1 MVIYEKRNTKI
12 MKDVYKILV
21 PTDFTSVAKT
31 ALNHAIKIAEIMN
44 GEIVLLHVVDRDTK
58 SEEARVKLDPIAE
71 RVSKE
76 NNIPTVGKVVTGNIF
91 EDIDKVADYE
101 GARLIIMGTHGRK
114 GIQHITG
121 SYAMK
126 VITSST
132 IPFLVVQ
139 DKIVPD
145 AYKNIVFPIDFR
157 AETKQKIS
165 LTASMATQLG
175 AKVHIFAEYDDD
187 KFDKRKIDNNVA
199 YTKKFFAKN
208 GIDYVVE
215 KAFEK
220 GDFVKQIIRYSA
232 SINADFITVLN
243 LNYRSITAFLKNLE
257 EELIT
262 NEAQIPV
269 LMVNPS
275 TDFINKSPLFGQYQT
290 LSM

>member
-1 MVIYEKRNTKI
+1 

-44 GEIVLLHVVDRDTK
+44 GEIVLLHVVERDTK

-71 RVSKE
+71 SVSKE
-76 NNIPTVGKVVTGNIF
+76 YNIPTVGKVVTGNIF

-132 IPFLVVQ
+132 IPFLIVQ
-139 DKIVPD
+139 DKIVPE
-145 AYKNIVFPIDFR
+145 AYQNIVFPIDFR

-165 LTASMATQLG
+165 LTASMASQLG

-187 KFDKRKIDNNVA
+187 KFDKQKIENNVT
-199 YTKKFFAKN
+199 YTKKFFTKN

-215 KAFEK
+215 KADGK

-275 TDFINKSPLFGQYQT
+275 SDFINKSPLFGQYQT

>member
-1 MVIYEKRNTKI
+1 M
-12 MKDVYKILV
+12 
-21 PTDFTSVAKT
+21 
-31 ALNHAIKIAEIMN
+31 
-44 GEIVLLHVVDRDTK
+44 
-58 SEEARVKLDPIAE
+58 KLDPIAE
-71 RVSKE
+71 GVSKE
-76 NNIPTVGKVVTGNIF
+76 YNIPTVGKVVTGNIF

-121 SYAMK
+121 SHAMK

-145 AYKNIVFPIDFR
+145 AYQNIVFPIDFR

-187 KFDKRKIDNNVA
+187 KFDKQKIDNNVA
-199 YTKKFFAKN
+199 YTKKFFTKN

-215 KAFEK
+215 KADE
-220 GDFVKQIIRYSA
+220 RHPA
-232 SINADFITVLN
+232 ADLPRTGQGRNVHPG
-243 LNYRSITAFLKNLE
+243 E
-257 EELIT
+257 
-262 NEAQIPV
+262 
-269 LMVNPS
+269 
-275 TDFINKSPLFGQYQT
+275 SP
-290 LSM
+290 

>member
-1 MVIYEKRNTKI
+1 

-21 PTDFTSVAKT
+21 PTDFTSVAET
-31 ALNHAIKIAEIMN
+31 ALKHAVKIAKIMN
-44 GEIVLLHVVDRDTK
+44 GEIVLLHVVDRDNRT
-58 SEEARVKLDPIAE
+58 EEARAKLDPIAE
-71 RVSKE
+71 AVGKE
-76 NNIPTVGKVVTGNIF
+76 HNIPTVGKVVTGNIF

-101 GARLIIMGTHGRK
+101 AARLIIMGTHGRK

-132 IPFLVVQ
+132 IPFIVVQ
-139 DKIVPD
+139 DKIVPP
-145 AYKNIVFPIDFR
+145 AYTNIVFPIDFK
-157 AETKQKIS
+157 AETKTKIS
-165 LTASMATQLG
+165 VTASMANKLG
-175 AKVHIFAEYDDD
+175 AKVHIFADFEDD
-187 KFDKRKIDNNVA
+187 KFDKQNIDNNVV
-199 YTKKFFAKN
+199 YTKKFFDKQ

-215 KAFEK
+215 YADGP

-232 SINADFITVLN
+232 SINADFIAILN
-243 LNYRSITAFLKNLE
+243 LNYRSINAFLKNSE

-275 TDFINKSPLFGQYQT
+275 TEFISKSPLFGEFQT
-290 LSM
+290 L

>member
-1 MVIYEKRNTKI
+1 

-44 GEIVLLHVVDRDTK
+44 GEIVLLHVVERDTK

-71 RVSKE
+71 SVSKE
-76 NNIPTVGKVVTGNIF
+76 HNIPTVGKVVTGNIF

-139 DKIVPD
+139 DKIVPK
-145 AYKNIVFPIDFR
+145 AYQNIVFPIDFR

-165 LTASMATQLG
+165 LTASMASQLG

-187 KFDKRKIDNNVA
+187 KFDKQKIENNVT

-215 KAFEK
+215 QADGK

-275 TDFINKSPLFGQYQT
+275 SDFINKSPLFGQYQT
-290 LSM
+290 L

>member
-1 MVIYEKRNTKI
+1 

-21 PTDFTSVAKT
+21 PTDFTSVAET
-31 ALNHAIKIAEIMN
+31 ALEHAIKIAGIME
-44 GEIVLLHVVDRDTK
+44 GEIVLLHVVDRDSKT
-58 SEEARVKLDPIAE
+58 EEARQKLDPIAE
-71 RVSKE
+71 NVSKDH
-76 NNIPTVGKVVTGNIF
+76 NIPTVGKVVTGSIF
-91 EDIDKVADYE
+91 DDIHKVAEYE

-132 IPFLVVQ
+132 IPFIVVQ
-139 DKIVPD
+139 DRIVPD
-145 AYKNIVFPIDFR
+145 TYKDLVFPIDFK

-165 LTASMATQLG
+165 VTASMANKLG
-175 AKVHIFAEYDDD
+175 AKVHIFADYDDD
-187 KFDKRKIDNNVA
+187 KFDAQKIENNVA
-199 YTKKFFAKN
+199 YTKKFFDKH

-215 KAFEK
+215 KADGP
-220 GDFVKQIIRYSA
+220 GDFVKQITRYAA
-232 SINADFITVLN
+232 SINADFIAILN
-243 LNYRSITAFLKNLE
+243 LNYRSIGAFLKNSE

-275 TDFINKSPLFGQYQT
+275 ADFITKSPLFGEYQT
-290 LSM
+290 L

>member
-1 MVIYEKRNTKI
+1 

-21 PTDFTSVAKT
+21 PTDFTSVAQT
-31 ALNHAIKIAEIMN
+31 ALNHAIKIAGIMN

-71 RVSKE
+71 SVSKE
-76 NNIPTVGKVVTGNIF
+76 YNIPTVGKVVTGNIF

-121 SYAMK
+121 SHAMK

-132 IPFLVVQ
+132 TPFLVVQ
-139 DKIVPD
+139 DKVVPE
-145 AYKNIVFPIDFR
+145 AYDNIVFPIDFK

-165 LTASMATQLG
+165 LTASMATKFG
-175 AKVHIFAEYDDD
+175 AKVHIFSKYDDD
-187 KFDKRKIDNNVA
+187 KFDRQKIDNNVA

-215 KAFEK
+215 KADEK

-275 TDFINKSPLFGQYQT
+275 AEFINKSPLFGQYQT

>member
-1 MVIYEKRNTKI
+1 

-44 GEIVLLHVVDRDTK
+44 GEIVLLHVVERDTK
-58 SEEARVKLDPIAE
+58 SEEARIKLDPIAE
-71 RVSKE
+71 SVSKE
-76 NNIPTVGKVVTGNIF
+76 YNIPTVGKVVTGNIF

-121 SYAMK
+121 SHAMK
-126 VITSST
+126 VITGST

-139 DKIVPD
+139 DKIVPED
-145 AYKNIVFPIDFR
+145 YKDIVFPIDFR

-165 LTASMATQLG
+165 LTASMASQLG

-187 KFDKRKIDNNVA
+187 KFDKQKIENNVS
-199 YTKKFFAKN
+199 YTKKFFVKN
-208 GIDYVVE
+208 GIDFVVE
-215 KAFEK
+215 QADGK

-275 TDFINKSPLFGQYQT
+275 SDFLNKSPLFGQYQT

>member
-1 MVIYEKRNTKI
+1 

-21 PTDFTSVAKT
+21 PTDFTSVAET
-31 ALNHAIKIAEIMN
+31 ALKHAIKIASIME
-44 GEIVLLHVVDRDTK
+44 GEIVLLHVVDRDSKT
-58 SEEARVKLDPIAE
+58 EEAREKLDPIAE
-71 RVSKE
+71 NVSKE
-76 NNIPTVGKVVTGNIF
+76 HNIPTVGKVVSGNIF
-91 EDIDKVADYE
+91 DDIHKVAEYE

-132 IPFLVVQ
+132 IPFIVVQ
-139 DKIVPD
+139 DKVVPET
-145 AYKNIVFPIDFR
+145 YKDLVFPIDFK

-165 LTASMATQLG
+165 VTASMANKLG
-175 AKVHIFAEYDDD
+175 AKVHIFADYDDD
-187 KFDKRKIDNNVA
+187 KFDAQKIENNVA
-199 YTKKFFAKN
+199 YTKKFFDKH

-215 KAFEK
+215 KADGP
-220 GDFVKQIIRYSA
+220 GDFVKQITRYAA
-232 SINADFITVLN
+232 SINADFIAVLN
-243 LNYRSITAFLKNLE
+243 LNYRSINAFLKNSE

-275 TDFINKSPLFGQYQT
+275 SDFINKSPLFGDYQT
-290 LSM
+290 L

>member
-1 MVIYEKRNTKI
+1 

-44 GEIVLLHVVDRDTK
+44 GEIVLLHVVERDTK

-71 RVSKE
+71 SVSKE
-76 NNIPTVGKVVTGNIF
+76 FNIPTVGKVVTGNIF

-126 VITSST
+126 VITNST
-132 IPFLVVQ
+132 IPFLIVQ
-139 DKIVPD
+139 DKIVPEV
-145 AYKNIVFPIDFR
+145 YQNIVFPIDFR

-165 LTASMATQLG
+165 LTASMASQLR

-187 KFDKRKIDNNVA
+187 KFDKQKIENNVT

-215 KAFEK
+215 KADGK
-220 GDFVKQIIRYSA
+220 GSFVKQIIRYSA

-275 TDFINKSPLFGQYQT
+275 SDFINKSPLFGQYQT

>member
-1 MVIYEKRNTKI
+1 MLNSWNNFNY
-12 MKDVYKILV
+12 
-21 PTDFTSVAKT
+21 T
-31 ALNHAIKIAEIMN
+31 A
-44 GEIVLLHVVDRDTK
+44 
-58 SEEARVKLDPIAE
+58 
-71 RVSKE
+71 
-76 NNIPTVGKVVTGNIF
+76 
-91 EDIDKVADYE
+91 
-101 GARLIIMGTHGRK
+101 
-114 GIQHITG
+114 Q
-121 SYAMK
+121 
-126 VITSST
+126 
-132 IPFLVVQ
+132 
-139 DKIVPD
+139 
-145 AYKNIVFPIDFR
+145 
-157 AETKQKIS
+157 
-165 LTASMATQLG
+165 
-175 AKVHIFAEYDDD
+175 
-187 KFDKRKIDNNVA
+187 KIDNNVA

-275 TDFINKSPLFGQYQT
+275 SDFINKSPLFGQYQT

>member
-1 MVIYEKRNTKI
+1 

-31 ALNHAIKIAEIMN
+31 ALAHAIKIAKIMD

-58 SEEARVKLDPIAE
+58 TDEARAKLDPMAE
-71 RVSKE
+71 EVSKNE
-76 NNIPTVGKVVTGNIF
+76 NIPTVGKVVTGNIF
-91 EDIDKVADYE
+91 DDIDKVADYE

-126 VITSST
+126 VITNSK
-132 IPFLVVQ
+132 IPFIVVQ
-139 DKIVPD
+139 DRVVFEG
-145 AYKNIVFPIDFR
+145 YKNIVFPIDFK
-157 AETKQKIS
+157 AETKSKIS
-165 LTASMATQLG
+165 VTASMANKLG
-175 AKVHIFAEYDDD
+175 SKVHIFADYEDD
-187 KFDKRKIDNNVA
+187 KFDKQKIDNNVA
-199 YTKKFFAKN
+199 YTKKFFSTH

-215 KAFEK
+215 HADGP

-232 SINADFITVLN
+232 SINADFIAILN
-243 LNYRSITAFLKNLE
+243 LNYRSINAFLKNSE
-257 EELIT
+257 EALIS

-275 TDFINKSPLFGQYQT
+275 SEYISKSPLFGDYQT
-290 LSM
+290 F

>member
-1 MVIYEKRNTKI
+1 

-31 ALNHAIKIAEIMN
+31 ALAHAIKIAKIMG

-58 SEEARVKLDPIAE
+58 TDEARAKLDPMAE
-71 RVSKE
+71 EVSRNE
-76 NNIPTVGKVVTGNIF
+76 NIPTVGKVVTGNIF
-91 EDIDKVADYE
+91 DDIDKVADYE

-126 VITSST
+126 VITNSK
-132 IPFLVVQ
+132 IPFIVVQ
-139 DKIVPD
+139 DRVVSEG
-145 AYKNIVFPIDFR
+145 YKNIVFPIDFK
-157 AETKQKIS
+157 AETKSKIS
-165 LTASMATQLG
+165 VTASMANKLG
-175 AKVHIFAEYDDD
+175 AKVHIFADYEDD
-187 KFDKRKIDNNVA
+187 KFDKQKIDNNVA
-199 YTKKFFAKN
+199 YTKKFFSSH

-215 KAFEK
+215 HADGP

-232 SINADFITVLN
+232 SINADFIAILN
-243 LNYRSITAFLKNLE
+243 LNYRSINAFLKNSE
-257 EELIT
+257 EALIS

-275 TDFINKSPLFGQYQT
+275 SEYISKSPLFGDYQT
-290 LSM
+290 F

>member
-1 MVIYEKRNTKI
+1 

-31 ALNHAIKIAEIMN
+31 ALAHAIKIAKIMD

-58 SEEARVKLDPIAE
+58 TDEARAKLDPMAE
-71 RVSKE
+71 EVSRNE
-76 NNIPTVGKVVTGNIF
+76 NIPTVGKVVTGNIF
-91 EDIDKVADYE
+91 DDIDKVADYE

-126 VITSST
+126 VITNSK
-132 IPFLVVQ
+132 IPFIVVQ
-139 DKIVPD
+139 DRVVSEG
-145 AYKNIVFPIDFR
+145 YKNIVFPIDFK
-157 AETKQKIS
+157 AETKSKIS
-165 LTASMATQLG
+165 VTASMANKLG
-175 AKVHIFAEYDDD
+175 AKVHIFADYEDD
-187 KFDKRKIDNNVA
+187 KFDKQKIDNNVA
-199 YTKKFFAKN
+199 YTKKFFSTH

-215 KAFEK
+215 HADGP

-232 SINADFITVLN
+232 SINADFIAILN
-243 LNYRSITAFLKNLE
+243 LNYRSINAFLKNSE
-257 EELIT
+257 EALIS

-275 TDFINKSPLFGQYQT
+275 SEYISKSPLFGDYQT
-290 LSM
+290 F

>member
-1 MVIYEKRNTKI
+1 

-21 PTDFTSVAKT
+21 PTDFSSVAKT
-31 ALNHAIKIAEIMN
+31 ALNHAIKIADIMN

-58 SEEARVKLDPIAE
+58 SEDARVKLDPIAE
-71 RVSKE
+71 GVSKE
-76 NNIPTVGKVVTGNIF
+76 YNIPTVGKVVTGNIF

-121 SYAMK
+121 SHAMK

-145 AYKNIVFPIDFR
+145 AYQNIVFPIDFR

-165 LTASMATQLG
+165 LTASMASQLG

-187 KFDKRKIDNNVA
+187 KFDKQKIDNNVA
-199 YTKKFFAKN
+199 YTKKFFTKN

-215 KAFEK
+215 KADEK

-275 TDFINKSPLFGQYQT
+275 SEFINKSPLFGQYQT

>member
-1 MVIYEKRNTKI
+1 
-12 MKDVYKILV
+12 MKEVYKILV

-44 GEIVLLHVVDRDTK
+44 GEIVLLHVVERDTK

-71 RVSKE
+71 SVSKE
-76 NNIPTVGKVVTGNIF
+76 HNIPTVGKVVTGNIF

-132 IPFLVVQ
+132 IPFLIVQ
-139 DKIVPD
+139 DKIVPE
-145 AYKNIVFPIDFR
+145 AYQNIVFPIDFR

-165 LTASMATQLG
+165 LTASMASQLG

-187 KFDKRKIDNNVA
+187 KFDKQKIENNVT

-215 KAFEK
+215 KADGK
-220 GDFVKQIIRYSA
+220 GSFVKQIIRYSA

-275 TDFINKSPLFGQYQT
+275 ADFINKSPLFGQYQT

>member
-1 MVIYEKRNTKI
+1 

-44 GEIVLLHVVDRDTK
+44 GEIVLLHVVERDTK

-71 RVSKE
+71 GVSKE
-76 NNIPTVGKVVTGNIF
+76 FNIPTVGKVVTGNIF

-126 VITSST
+126 VITNST
-132 IPFLVVQ
+132 IPFLIVQ
-139 DKIVPD
+139 DKIVPEV
-145 AYKNIVFPIDFR
+145 YQNIVFPIDFR

-165 LTASMATQLG
+165 LTASMASQLG

-187 KFDKRKIDNNVA
+187 KFDKQKIENNVT

-215 KAFEK
+215 KADGK
-220 GDFVKQIIRYSA
+220 GSFVKQIIRYSA

-275 TDFINKSPLFGQYQT
+275 ADFINKSPLFGQYQT